1 MLCLTLAKLS
11 EAVILTFLCSLATA
25 CLAWFIQ
32 YTLKPGEIFGRY
44 GLWLNY
50 HWIHG
55 RPHTVRAGEKK
66 IRKRRKFWTWFL
78 KPAGLCVFCSS
89 VWSGSAFYAV
99 ACYLWQIQLLTALFV
114 WPLFVGVQYVW
125 VKLLGRV
132 ADE

>member
-1 MLCLTLAKLS
+1 MLCVTLVKLS
-11 EAVILTFLCSLATA
+11 EAATLTFLCSLATA

-55 RPHTVRAGEKK
+55 RRNRKK
-66 IRKRRKFWTWFL
+66 GRPKRVFWTWLL
-78 KPAGLCVFCSS
+78 KPMGLCIFCNS
-89 VWSGSAFYAV
+89 VWVGSAFYV
-99 ACYLWQIQLLTALFV
+99 GACYLWQIQLLTVLFV

-125 VKLLGRV
+125 VKLLGRLV
-132 ADE
+132 DE